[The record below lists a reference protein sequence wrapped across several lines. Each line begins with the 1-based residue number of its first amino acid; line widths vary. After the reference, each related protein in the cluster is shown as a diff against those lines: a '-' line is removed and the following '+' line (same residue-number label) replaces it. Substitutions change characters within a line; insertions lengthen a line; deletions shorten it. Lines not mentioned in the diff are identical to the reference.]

1 MFVFIYEKITSMASH
16 PPYNLLHLL
25 VLDIETVPAYQSYEA
40 LPDKWKQLWTAKISK
55 TMPENF
61 SPEEMYLRRA
71 GIMAEFG
78 KIICISTGFFY
89 YDKAERLC
97 FRIKSY
103 QHSDEKK
110 LLKEFVTKLE
120 SFQKAI
126 PDFHFTG
133 HNVKEFDI
141 PYISRRLLINQ
152 MPLPGFMQFSGKKP
166 WETNMID
173 TMQLWKFGDYKNYTS
188 LKLLS
193 ACLGIET
200 SKDDMDGSKVKD
212 VYYLDKDLKRIVEY
226 CQKDVVAV
234 AQIVLRFLNQSLLP
248 DSNIFIAD

>member
-1 MFVFIYEKITSMASH
+1 MPSQN
-16 PPYNLLHLL
+16 PYNLLHLL
-25 VLDIETVPAYQSYEA
+25 VLDVETVPQYSSYKEV
-40 LPDKWKQLWTAKISK
+40 PEPWKQLWVDKISK
-55 TMPENF
+55 TMPENV
-61 SPEEMYLRRA
+61 SAEEMYSQKA

-89 YDKAERLC
+89 YDTAERLC

-103 QHSDEKK
+103 QHNDEKK
-110 LLKEFVTKLE
+110 LLKDFVQKLE
-120 SFQKAI
+120 SFQKAV

-133 HNVKEFDI
+133 HNIKEFDI
-141 PYISRRLLINQ
+141 PYISRRLLMNG

-200 SKDDMDGSKVKD
+200 SKDDMDCSKVKD
-212 VYYLDKDLKRIVEY
+212 VYYKNKDLKRIVEY
-226 CQKDVVAV
+226 CQKDVIAV
-234 AQIVLRFLNQSLLP
+234 AQIVLKFLSQPALP
-248 DSNIFIAD
+248 ASNIFIAD